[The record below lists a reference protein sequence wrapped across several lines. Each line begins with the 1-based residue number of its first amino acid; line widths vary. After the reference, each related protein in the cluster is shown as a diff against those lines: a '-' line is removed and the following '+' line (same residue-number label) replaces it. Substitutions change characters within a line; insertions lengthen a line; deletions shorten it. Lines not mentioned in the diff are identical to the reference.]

1 MLYNNAWLLM
11 ALRAFLQKQIYVIKS
26 CLNALI
32 IGVEEVEYRLMRIII
47 DLNHNRMEYI

>member
-32 IGVEEVEYRLMRIII
+32 IGVEEVRLMRIII